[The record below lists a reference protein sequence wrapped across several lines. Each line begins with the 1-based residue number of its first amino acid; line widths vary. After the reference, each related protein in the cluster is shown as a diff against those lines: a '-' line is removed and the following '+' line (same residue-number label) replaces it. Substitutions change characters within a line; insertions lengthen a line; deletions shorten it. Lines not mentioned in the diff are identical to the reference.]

1 MCISFLSDD
10 ERVGCVLDV
19 LHLHVE
25 DGGQRFASRN
35 RREYITT
42 HAGMEKKGEEGR
54 RKEKKGEENGACY
67 MEVVG
72 VVGGCACV
80 CVICCVCLF
89 PQTKPLHVHSL
100 LFPKTLLYLV
110 HSFHSSHS
118 IPFLPRLPFTSSS
131 AIRGA

>member
-1 MCISFLSDD
+1 MLCIISLCIVPLCMCISFLSDD

-54 RKEKKGEENGACY
+54 REEERRREKKGRREKRTARA
-67 MEVVG
+67 VWKLW
-72 VVGGCACV
+72 A
-80 CVICCVCLF
+80 L
-89 PQTKPLHVHSL
+89 
-100 LFPKTLLYLV
+100 
-110 HSFHSSHS
+110 
-118 IPFLPRLPFTSSS
+118 
-131 AIRGA
+131 

>member
-25 DGGQRFASRN
+25 DGGQRFASRD

-67 MEVVG
+67 MDAAGALGAV
-72 VVGGCACV
+72 CAV
-80 CVICCVCLF
+80 
-89 PQTKPLHVHSL
+89 
-100 LFPKTLLYLV
+100 
-110 HSFHSSHS
+110 
-118 IPFLPRLPFTSSS
+118 
-131 AIRGA
+131 

>member
-54 RKEKKGEENGACY
+54 REEGRRKEKKGEENGACY
-67 MEVVG
+67 MDAAGALGAV
-72 VVGGCACV
+72 CAV
-80 CVICCVCLF
+80 
-89 PQTKPLHVHSL
+89 
-100 LFPKTLLYLV
+100 
-110 HSFHSSHS
+110 
-118 IPFLPRLPFTSSS
+118 
-131 AIRGA
+131 